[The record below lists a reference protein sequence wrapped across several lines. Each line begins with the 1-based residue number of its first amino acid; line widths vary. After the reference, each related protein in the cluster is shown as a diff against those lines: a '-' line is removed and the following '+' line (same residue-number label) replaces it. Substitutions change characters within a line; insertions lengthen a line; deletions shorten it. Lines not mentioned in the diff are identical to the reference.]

1 MALLSYSFCMSLLHS
16 IWQAA
21 LLWAL
26 YAGADKI
33 LRQKFT
39 PHQKKNLLFVSLAVQ
54 LLLFAFTFFVYYLK
68 PAEGLEG
75 IINTSALNDL
85 FPAAL
90 INRYAPWFF
99 AAYTTVIGYK
109 LIKSVYEW
117 ILFKKQFKTGLI
129 KPSIDLK
136 LFTTTQQYHFGIK
149 RKVQLWFSSTI
160 STPLT
165 FGFLKPVIVLPVAL
179 VNQLSVAQAETLIL
193 HELAH
198 IKANDF
204 LLNWFLIIAET
215 VFFFN
220 PFIVDLC
227 KKIKIEREKNCDI
240 TVTAFDYSP
249 LLYAETLL
257 QAQTVKQLAPQ
268 LLAEGYRIAA
278 VNKPQHL
285 LNRIQFFINPAN
297 QLQHQRKKIMLPVFS
312 FILVTVIATVV
323 LFQLQT
329 GIKKQATAAAEQ
341 LQTMPVQPDRALP
354 LIVNNVLQQFTEEN
368 LNKISA
374 AVEKQQPLIEKKLEQ
389 LQPLI
394 KEITTRA
401 NKLAEGIEQNFVTPV
416 AILENDA
423 AKQIV
428 VREEQS
434 GSKNA
439 VLKVYNVI
447 FKDGKWILQPQ
458 WKLTAKEI
466 TAADSLRLIDTTNPP
481 PASAEENTELQD

>member
-21 LLWAL
+21 LLWLLFAT
-26 YAGADKI
+26 ADKI
-33 LRQKFT
+33 LKQKFT
-39 PHQKKNLLFVSLAVQ
+39 PYQKKNLLFVSLAVQ
-54 LLLFAFTFFVYYLK
+54 TVLFVFTFLIYYLQ
-68 PAEGLEG
+68 PDNGFPR
-75 IINTSALNDL
+75 IINAAGLTDL
-85 FPAAL
+85 ISPAF
-90 INRYAPWFF
+90 INQYAPWFF
-99 AAYTTVIGYK
+99 AAYIIVIGYK
-109 LIKSVYEW
+109 LVKSGYEW
-117 ILFKKQFKTGLI
+117 VLFKKQFNNGLV

-136 LFTTTQQYHFGIK
+136 LFTTTQQHHFGI
-149 RKVQLWFSSTI
+149 RRRVQLWFSNTI
-160 STPLT
+160 HTPLT
-165 FGFLKPVIVLPVAL
+165 FGFFKPVIVLPVAL
-179 VNQLSVAQAETLIL
+179 VNQLSLTQAETLIL

-198 IKANDF
+198 IRANDF
-204 LLNWFLIIAET
+204 MLNWFLIIAET

-220 PFIVDLC
+220 PFITDLC
-227 KKIKIEREKNCDI
+227 KKIKIEREKYCDI
-240 TVTAFDYSP
+240 TVTAFDYPP

-268 LLAEGYRIAA
+268 LPAEGYRIAA

-297 QLQHQRKKIMLPVFS
+297 QLQQERKKILLPVCS
-312 FILVTVIATVV
+312 FILVTFIAATV
-323 LFQLQT
+323 LFQLKP
-329 GIKKQATAAAEQ
+329 GIKNQETAASEP
-341 LQTMPVQPDRALP
+341 LQTMPVQLDKALP
-354 LIVNNVLQQFTEEN
+354 VIVNNVLQQFTEEN
-368 LNKISA
+368 LSKISA

-394 KEITTRA
+394 KEIETRA
-401 NKLAEGIEQNFVTPV
+401 NKLAEDMDPNFITPV
-416 AILENDA
+416 AMQENDA

-458 WKLTAKEI
+458 WRLAAKEM
-466 TAADSLRLIDTTNPP
+466 TAADSLRLIDTTNPVT
-481 PASAEENTELQD
+481 EKENTELQD